1 MTGLDPF
8 AVGDEAMRT
17 ILGSVRSIALVG
29 ASADPARPS
38 AQVGAFLYQC
48 GYRVVGV
55 NPALAGQ
62 TLWGEPVAADLA
74 DLSGRI
80 DMVDIFRRSEQAGA
94 VVDQAIVIGARGVW
108 MQVGVYDPDAAARA
122 RAAGLFVVMDRCP
135 KIEIQRLGC

>member
-1 MTGLDPF
+1 MMGQDPF
-8 AVGDEAMRT
+8 AVGDAEMRA

-29 ASADPARPS
+29 ASADPTRPS
-38 AQVGAFLYQC
+38 AQVGAFLHQR

-62 TLWGEPVAADLA
+62 ILWGEPVAADLA
-74 DLSGRI
+74 ELSGSI

-94 VVDQAIVIGARGVW
+94 LVDQAITIGAQGVW
-108 MQVGVYDPDAAARA
+108 MQIGVCDPDAASRA